1 MGFINVGIKRGGH
14 EMGSQRWSDLP
25 EDNLIQGIRRRVVTG
40 EKLTIGDLYFP
51 VGAVVSTHSH
61 EGGQMAH
68 VLSGCLRFILDG
80 EEILI
85 RQGEVLHI
93 PSWVPHS
100 AEALEETVEIDAF
113 SPIRTDWLDGSDS
126 YLWASSSS

>member
-1 MGFINVGIKRGGH
+1 
-14 EMGSQRWSDLP
+14 MGSQRWSDVP
-25 EDNLIQGIRRRVVTG
+25 EENLVQGIRRRVVTG
-40 EKLTIGDLYFP
+40 EKLMIGHLYFP
-51 VGAVVSTHSH
+51 VGAVVPTHSH
-61 EGGQMAH
+61 ESEQMTH

-80 EEILI
+80 EEILV

-93 PSWVPHS
+93 PSWVPHR

-126 YLWASSSS
+126 YLRASSSS